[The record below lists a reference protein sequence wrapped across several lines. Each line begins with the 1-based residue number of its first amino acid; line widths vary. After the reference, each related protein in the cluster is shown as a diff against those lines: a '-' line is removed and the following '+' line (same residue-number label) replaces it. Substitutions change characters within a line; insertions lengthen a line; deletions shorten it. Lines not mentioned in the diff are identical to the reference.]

1 MVLYVAH
8 DLTTQIPEICCVLVQ
23 LSEQDYDNINKCGI
37 GCLYKYMCVNP
48 SNTHFIKVTSYR
60 RLQYT
65 SI

>member
-8 DLTTQIPEICCVLVQ
+8 DLTTQICCVLVQ
-23 LSEQDYDNINKCGI
+23 LSEQDYDNVNTELGAYYI
-37 GCLYKYMCVNP
+37 YMCVNP

-60 RLQYT
+60 RLQCT